1 MKRESKAAESRR
13 ITLLVLRDI
22 FLWIDVAI
30 LLFPLIY
37 MILSS
42 GKTQLELA
50 QNPFGLPS
58 SWAQFGENYGKVI
71 SGKKNFSGIEV
82 QIFTP
87 YFTMIKNSAILTLL
101 GLLFLVVGAAP
112 IGYVL
117 GARQFPGKRPI
128 MLSVIFIQT
137 VPLFGYL
144 IAFYFLMD
152 RWGMINNQ
160 VVIAMVYASVSMPST
175 ILYLKGFYTSFPKE
189 VEEAAKL
196 DGASELQRYFLV
208 VIPNSISIIFA
219 LILIQ
224 FMGYWNEFALTNLLT
239 DELSLKTISITLM
252 SVGEDD
258 YNYTMA
264 LMVLSAIPMFI
275 FFTVFQK
282 KIVNS
287 NVTMG
292 AVKG

>member
-1 MKRESKAAESRR
+1 MKRESKAAEAKR
-13 ITLLVLRDI
+13 ITLIVLKNI
-22 FLWIDVAI
+22 FIWLDVAV

-37 MILSS
+37 MILAS

-58 SWAQFGENYGKVI
+58 SWTQFGENYSKVL
-71 SGKKNFSGIEV
+71 SGKKVFSGIEV

-87 YFTMIKNSAILTLL
+87 YFTMIKNSAILTIL
-101 GLLFLVVGAAP
+101 GLVFLVVGAAP

-117 GARQFPGKRPI
+117 GVRQFPGKKLV
-128 MLSVIFIQT
+128 MLFVIFIQT

-152 RWGMINNQ
+152 RWGLVNSQ
-160 VVIAMVYASVSMPST
+160 LALAMVYASVSMPST
-175 ILYLKGFYTSFPKE
+175 ILYLKGFYASFPKE

-196 DGASELQRYFLV
+196 DGANELQRYFMV
-208 VIPNSISIIFA
+208 VIPNSLSIIFA
-219 LILIQ
+219 LVLIQ

-239 DELSLKTISITLM
+239 SDFSLRTISITLM
-252 SVGEDD
+252 STGDDD
-258 YNYTMA
+258 YSYTMA

-275 FFTVFQK
+275 FFTAFQK
-282 KIVNS
+282 QIVNS
-287 NVTMG
+287 NVTVG
-292 AVKG
+292 SVKG

>member
-87 YFTMIKNSAILTLL
+87 YFAMIKNSAILTLL

-128 MLSVIFIQT
+128 MLFVIFIQT

-160 VVIAMVYASVSMPST
+160 VAIAMVYAAVSMPST

-219 LILIQ
+219 LILVQ

-252 SVGEDD
+252 SVGDDD

-282 KIVNS
+282 QIVNS